1 MRRPGET
8 PVPPEQVIGS
18 QTGIS
23 PTIPFFIEAGGLVA
37 GGRFG
42 KTPEN
47 RAEAGNVIVE
57 MALILPILLLV
68 VAGIID
74 LGTLYWEKQILTNA
88 TGEGARM
95 AARSGTGGKAG
106 YTKSEIQQIVQD
118 YLDRF
123 HLKNPGGGNIV
134 LSQGGNFNYQWNT
147 GATPVELWVEIK
159 NIPVKMLL
167 LPQIQPLF
175 GHVSGSTTATLQ
187 AKTTV
192 AAEWITP
199 PP

>member
-1 MRRPGET
+1 M
-8 PVPPEQVIGS
+8 
-18 QTGIS
+18 
-23 PTIPFFIEAGGLVA
+23 A

-42 KTPEN
+42 KTPGK
-47 RAEAGNVIVE
+47 RAETGNVIVE
-57 MALILPILLLV
+57 MALVLPILLLA

-95 AARSGTGGKAG
+95 AARAGTGGKADRS
-106 YTKSEIQQIVQD
+106 KSEIRQIVQD

-123 HLKNPGGGNIV
+123 HLKNPGGDIIV

-147 GATPVELWVEIK
+147 GVTPAELWVEIK

-175 GHVSGSTTATLQ
+175 GRASGATTATLQ

-192 AAEWITP
+192 AAEWTIP

>member
-1 MRRPGET
+1 M
-8 PVPPEQVIGS
+8 
-18 QTGIS
+18 
-23 PTIPFFIEAGGLVA
+23 
-37 GGRFG
+37 
-42 KTPEN
+42 
-47 RAEAGNVIVE
+47 E

-95 AARSGTGGKAG
+95 AARAGADLKADHS
-106 YTKSEIQQIVQD
+106 KNEIQQIVQD

-123 HLKNPGGGNIV
+123 HLKAPGGGNIV
-134 LSQGGNFNYQWNT
+134 LSQGGNFNYQWNA
-147 GATPVELWVEIK
+147 GVTPAQLWVEIK
-159 NIPVKMLL
+159 NIPVQLLL

-175 GHVSGSTTATLQ
+175 GQASGSTTATLQ

-192 AAEWITP
+192 AAEWSTP

>member
-1 MRRPGET
+1 M
-8 PVPPEQVIGS
+8 
-18 QTGIS
+18 
-23 PTIPFFIEAGGLVA
+23 A

-47 RAEAGNVIVE
+47 RADAGNVIVE

-68 VAGIID
+68 VAAIID
-74 LGTLYWEKQILTNA
+74 LGTLYWEKQILTSA

-95 AARSGTGGKAG
+95 AARAGTGGKADRSS
-106 YTKSEIQQIVQD
+106 SEIKQIVQD

-123 HLKNPGGGNIV
+123 HLKASGGGNIV

-147 GATPVELWVEIK
+147 GVTPVQLWVEIK
-159 NIPVKMLL
+159 NIPVHMLL

-175 GHVSGSTTATLQ
+175 GRASGSTATTLQ

-192 AAEWITP
+192 AAEWSTP

>member
-1 MRRPGET
+1 M
-8 PVPPEQVIGS
+8 
-18 QTGIS
+18 
-23 PTIPFFIEAGGLVA
+23 A

-42 KTPEN
+42 RAPEN
-47 RAEAGNVIVE
+47 RADAGNVIVE

-95 AARSGTGGKAG
+95 AARAGTGGAADHS
-106 YTKSEIQQIVQD
+106 KSEIRQIVQD

-123 HLKNPGGGNIV
+123 HLKAPGGGNIV

-147 GATPVELWVEIK
+147 GVTPVELWVEIK

-175 GHVSGSTTATLQ
+175 GQASGSTTATLQ

-192 AAEWITP
+192 AAEWTMP

>member
-1 MRRPGET
+1 MADGRSGRAPGERD
-8 PVPPEQVIGS
+8 
-18 QTGIS
+18 
-23 PTIPFFIEAGGLVA
+23 A
-37 GGRFG
+37 
-42 KTPEN
+42 
-47 RAEAGNVIVE
+47 AGNVIVE

-95 AARSGTGGKAG
+95 AARAGADLKADHS
-106 YTKSEIQQIVQD
+106 KNEIQQIVQD

-123 HLKNPGGGNIV
+123 HLKAPGGGNIV
-134 LSQGGNFNYQWNT
+134 LSQGGNFNYQWNA
-147 GATPVELWVEIK
+147 GVTPAQLWVEIK
-159 NIPVKMLL
+159 NIPVQLLL

-175 GHVSGSTTATLQ
+175 GQASGSTTATLQ

-192 AAEWITP
+192 AAEWSTP

>member
-1 MRRPGET
+1 
-8 PVPPEQVIGS
+8 
-18 QTGIS
+18 
-23 PTIPFFIEAGGLVA
+23 VA
-37 GGRFG
+37 GGRLG
-42 KTPEN
+42 KTPEK

-95 AARSGTGGKAG
+95 AARAGTDGKAG
-106 YTKSEIQQIVQD
+106 YSSSEIQQLVQD

-123 HLKNPGGGNIV
+123 HLKAPGGGNIV

-147 GATPVELWVEIK
+147 GVTPVQLWVEIN
-159 NIPVKMLL
+159 NIPVHMLL

-175 GHVSGSTTATLQ
+175 GQASGAATATLQ

-192 AAEWITP
+192 AAEWTAP

>member
-1 MRRPGET
+1 MAGRRFGRAPGERD
-8 PVPPEQVIGS
+8 
-18 QTGIS
+18 
-23 PTIPFFIEAGGLVA
+23 A
-37 GGRFG
+37 
-42 KTPEN
+42 
-47 RAEAGNVIVE
+47 AGNVIVE

-95 AARSGTGGKAG
+95 AARAGTDGKADRSS
-106 YTKSEIQQIVQD
+106 SEIKQIVQD

-134 LSQGGNFNYQWNT
+134 LSQDGNFNYQWNT
-147 GATPVELWVEIK
+147 GVTPVQLWVEIN

-175 GHVSGSTTATLQ
+175 GQASGSPTATLQ

-192 AAEWITP
+192 AAEWTMP

>member
-1 MRRPGET
+1 M
-8 PVPPEQVIGS
+8 
-18 QTGIS
+18 
-23 PTIPFFIEAGGLVA
+23 A

-95 AARSGTGGKAG
+95 AARAGTDGKAG
-106 YTKSEIQQIVQD
+106 YTKSDIQQTVQD
-118 YLDRF
+118 YLDHF
-123 HLKNPGGGNIV
+123 DLKDAGGNNIV
-134 LSQGGNFNYQWNT
+134 LTQGGNFNYQWASGSN
-147 GATPVELWVEIK
+147 PVELWVEIK

-175 GHVSGSTTATLQ
+175 GQTSGSTTATLQ

-192 AAEWITP
+192 AAEWSLP

>member
-1 MRRPGET
+1 VAKRRLGT
-8 PVPPEQVIGS
+8 
-18 QTGIS
+18 
-23 PTIPFFIEAGGLVA
+23 AA
-37 GGRFG
+37 RD
-42 KTPEN
+42 

-68 VAGIID
+68 VAAIVD
-74 LGTLYWEKQILTNA
+74 LGTLYWEKQVLTNA

-95 AARSGTGGKAG
+95 AARTGADGKAERSS
-106 YTKSEIQQIVQD
+106 SEIQQIVQD

-123 HLKNPGGGNIV
+123 QLKTPSGGSIV
-134 LSQGGNFNYQWNT
+134 LSQDANFNYQWDT
-147 GATPVELWVEIK
+147 GVTPVELWVEIK
-159 NIPVKMLL
+159 NIPVQMLL

-175 GHVSGSTTATLQ
+175 GHTSGSTTATLQ

-192 AAEWITP
+192 AAEWTTP